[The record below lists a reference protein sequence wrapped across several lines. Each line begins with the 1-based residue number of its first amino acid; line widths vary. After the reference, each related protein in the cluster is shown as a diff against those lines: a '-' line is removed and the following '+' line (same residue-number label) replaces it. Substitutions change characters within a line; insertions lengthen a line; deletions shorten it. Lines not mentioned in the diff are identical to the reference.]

1 LFLVFFIFI
10 FFLTVSE
17 IICIWR
23 ACVRELV
30 QLVFFDR
37 MRSIWEREMKL
48 CRDKEYVKD
57 ALERRTCRNR
67 DG

>member
-1 LFLVFFIFI
+1 M
-10 FFLTVSE
+10 
-17 IICIWR
+17 
-23 ACVRELV
+23 RELV
-30 QLVFFDR
+30 QLVFFYR
-37 MRSIWEREMKL
+37 MRSIWEREMEL